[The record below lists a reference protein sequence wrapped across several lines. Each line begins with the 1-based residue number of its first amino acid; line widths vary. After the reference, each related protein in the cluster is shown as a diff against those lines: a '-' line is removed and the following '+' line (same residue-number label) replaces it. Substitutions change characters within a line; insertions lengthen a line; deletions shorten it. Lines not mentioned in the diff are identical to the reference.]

1 MVMRRVCEVKPKP
14 DLTPPEPEPPK
25 RLAAETV
32 VPSLLS
38 SIDISQPFGTAPEDG
53 SEMTRWKGVVWF
65 QTERRSVGIGPDCG
79 CDRAAPPELTDLQ
92 THGAAMHEV
101 YNLDG

>member
-1 MVMRRVCEVKPKP
+1 
-14 DLTPPEPEPPK
+14 
-25 RLAAETV
+25 
-32 VPSLLS
+32 
-38 SIDISQPFGTAPEDG
+38 
-53 SEMTRWKGVVWF
+53 MTRWKGVVWF

-92 THGAAMHEV
+92 THGAAMHGDGQV